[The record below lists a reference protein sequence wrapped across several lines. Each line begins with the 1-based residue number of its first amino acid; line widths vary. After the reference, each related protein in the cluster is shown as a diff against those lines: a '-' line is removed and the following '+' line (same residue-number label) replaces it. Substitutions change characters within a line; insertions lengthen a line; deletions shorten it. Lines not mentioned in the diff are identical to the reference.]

1 MSESSESSDYTSTG
15 TIKKCDDAKK
25 LKKLKLFYKEEFLN
39 NSGLTLDSNER
50 YTEVIAGWV
59 IKKLEEFKQIEQIY
73 RITSYCTNGHDGKNN
88 PASKSERNIAK
99 RIFLQGKKE
108 GISGI
113 GLILD
118 YETPLRN
125 IRSDEV
131 GNIDLLAFDREKKVL
146 RILELKQPNNINES
160 MLRCVLEAYTYL
172 RLVDKEKL
180 IDDFNREKH
189 VNIPSSTV
197 FVACPLVFRNSVQ
210 HKELQEMQEGLRP
223 NLKKL
228 IEQLEVRPMII
239 EKNETIYSAYEL
251 EL

>member
-1 MSESSESSDYTSTG
+1 MSESSESSDYTSKW

-25 LKKLKLFYKEEFLN
+25 MKKLNLFYKEDFLN
-39 NSGLTLDSNER
+39 YSGLTSDSNER

-59 IKKLEEFKQIEQIY
+59 IEKLEEFKQIEQIC
-73 RITSYCTNGHDGKNN
+73 RKSSYCTNGHDGKNN

-99 RIFLQGKKE
+99 RIFQQGKKE
-108 GISGI
+108 GIPGI

-125 IRSDEV
+125 TRKDGV
-131 GNIDLLAFDREKKVL
+131 GDIDLLAFDREKNVL
-146 RILELKQPNNINES
+146 RILEFKRSGSEET

-172 RLVDKEKL
+172 RVVDKDKL
-180 IDDFNREKH
+180 INDFNRDKH
-189 VNIPSSTV
+189 VNIPPSTPL
-197 FVACPLVFRNSVQ
+197 VACPLVFRNSVPY
-210 HKELQEMQEGLRP
+210 KEIQEMQEGLRP

-239 EKNETIYSAYEL
+239 EENETIYSAYEL